1 MIIKENKSKNYL
13 SSYLMIFIKLIR
25 YRYRQYKIYNYLEVS
40 KMQRKFNS
48 KIYHKLIHHLLYLI
62 L

>member
-1 MIIKENKSKNYL
+1 
-13 SSYLMIFIKLIR
+13 
-25 YRYRQYKIYNYLEVS
+25 
-40 KMQRKFNS
+40 MQRKFNS